1 MTINAPA
8 SILLCMY
15 IAVAE
20 KQGIPMSKLTGTIQ
34 NDILKEYQ
42 AQKSYVLHPEPSMR
56 LIVDTIEFCTKNVPR
71 WNTISISGYH
81 IREAGSTAVQ
91 ELAFTLANGLAYV
104 EAGKERGLDVDS
116 FAPRL
121 SHFFNAHNNFFEEI
135 AKYRAARRIWARHLK
150 EDYGAKDPRSW
161 RLRFHTQTAGVSLTD
176 KEPYNNIVRVGLQ
189 GLAAVLGGTQSLHT
203 NSFDEALALPSEEA
217 VKIALR
223 TQQIIAHE
231 SGVADVIDPLA
242 GSYYLENLTAK
253 MEEETEAIFAKI
265 KEFGEGSMLKGA
277 FVGIKNGYYQR
288 EIAQASYQF
297 QMELEAKEQ
306 VQVGVNMFASQTE
319 PTTKP
324 HLLKISE
331 EVGEKQIE
339 FLNHIKA
346 TRDNEKAQFCLGKLK
361 EVAQTKENLLPH
373 ILEAVK
379 AYCSVGEIMNVFRDV
394 FGVYKEDS
402 IF

>member
-1 MTINAPA
+1 MDA
-8 SILLCMY
+8 
-15 IAVAE
+15 
-20 KQGIPMSKLTGTIQ
+20 
-34 NDILKEYQ
+34 
-42 AQKSYVLHPEPSMR
+42 
-56 LIVDTIEFCTKNVPR
+56 
-71 WNTISISGYH
+71 
-81 IREAGSTAVQ
+81 
-91 ELAFTLANGLAYV
+91 
-104 EAGKERGLDVDS
+104 

-135 AKYRAARRIWARHLK
+135 AKYRAARRIWARHMK

-161 RLRFHTQTAGVSLTD
+161 RLRFHTQTAGVSLTN

-253 MEEETEAIFAKI
+253 MEEETEAYFAKI
-265 KEFGEGSMLKGA
+265 KKFGNGSMLQGA
-277 FVGIKNGYYQR
+277 IVGIKNGFYQR

-306 VQVGVNMFASQTE
+306 VQVGVNMFASQTK
-319 PTTKP
+319 PTTLP

-346 TRDNEKAQFCLGKLK
+346 TRDNEQVQRCLAKLK
-361 EVAQTKENLLPH
+361 EVAQTKENVLPY

-379 AYCSVGEIMNVFRDV
+379 SYCSVGEIMNIFRDV